1 MSVAFYALSLIV
13 NVICTGECLPSSTER
28 FMLNARAVCILL
40 KVVGISR
47 DFHGVYLQGHKLKLW
62 KVLEATVQSTAIYSA
77 AAVSLVITFVNSTA
91 VGYPTCLDVFPALI
105 VRTARTLPRS

>member
-1 MSVAFYALSLIV
+1 MSVAFYAISLIV

-28 FMLNARAVCILL
+28 SMLNARAVCILL
-40 KVVGISR
+40 KVVRISR
-47 DFHGVYLQGHKLKLW
+47 DFNGVYLQGHKLKLW

-105 VRTARTLPRS
+105 VRSAPYPFP